1 MIIKNMIKC
10 NICGDIIES
19 KHRHDFVTCNCGA
32 CAVDGGRD
40 YLKRC
45 GDRNNWEELS
55 ITKKVTCGQC
65 EHYIG
70 FDASNGYVEGK
81 SNCRARSSAFEP
93 YPIVKNPD
101 SNACT
106 LFEPLEGESID
117 D

>member
-10 NICGDIIES
+10 KHCGDIIES
-19 KHRHDFVTCNCGA
+19 THVHDFKWCSCKKV
-32 CAVDGGRD
+32 AVDGGNH
-40 YLKRC
+40 YLRRL
-45 GDRNNWEELS
+45 GYQEDWEELS

-106 LFEPLEGESID
+106 LFEPLEGENAD
-117 D
+117 E